1 MQELRE
7 LRSAIHEEA
16 KRLRNIDYILG
27 RPSFENLW
35 VLSDEPQKLRL
46 KAALMSK
53 HKDAIINWYKSHPLI
68 DIGEQTLI
76 QLRETAKEMCIHN
89 YSRLSKIELLVAV
102 KSAKI
107 NPVSPIEH
115 PLENGEMIIEI
126 RRLCDL
132 MNSILIEA
140 NIPEDYLDF
149 PEDAKY
155 FEQHIIEVAHRWIL
169 GIYNKEYR
177 EAKAIKSLLSEE
189 MWERY
194 RTWADFGDHRE
205 VVLLTE
211 AIQKLRKV
219 VMIGSRPEL
228 FKKASQKSMLHR
240 LKRMRGDD

>member
-7 LRSAIHEEA
+7 MRSTIHEEA

-27 RPSFENLW
+27 RPQFENLW
-35 VLSDEPQKLRL
+35 ILSDDSQKQRL
-46 KAALMSK
+46 KAALLSK
-53 HKDAIINWYKSHPLI
+53 HKDAIITWYKNHPLI
-68 DIGEQTLI
+68 DIGEQSLI

-107 NPVSPIEH
+107 NPVCPVAH
-115 PLENGEMIIEI
+115 PLENSDMILEI
-126 RRLCDL
+126 RKTCDL
-132 MNSILIEA
+132 MEPLLIEA

-155 FEQHIIEVAHRWIL
+155 FEQHVIEVAHKWIL

-211 AIQKLRKV
+211 AIQKLRKI
-219 VMIGSRPEL
+219 MMTGSRPEL

-240 LKRMRGDD
+240 LKKMRGDE

>member
-7 LRSAIHEEA
+7 MRSKIHEEA

-35 VLSDEPQKLRL
+35 VLSDNKEKDRLRI
-46 KAALMSK
+46 ALLSK
-53 HKDAIINWYKSHPLI
+53 HKDAIINWYKNHPLI

-89 YSRLSKIELLVAV
+89 YSRLGKIELLVAI

-107 NPVSPIEH
+107 NPVCLSEH
-115 PLENGEMIIEI
+115 PLENGEMITEI
-126 RRLCDL
+126 RRICDL
-132 MNSILIEA
+132 MEPILIEA
-140 NIPEDYLDF
+140 NIPEDHLDF

-155 FEQHIIEVAHRWIL
+155 FEQHVIEAGHRWIL
-169 GIYNKEYR
+169 EIYNNEYR
-177 EAKAIKSLLSEE
+177 EAKTIKSLLSEE

-194 RTWADFGDHRE
+194 RAWADFGDHRE
-205 VVLLTE
+205 VVLLME
-211 AIQKLRKV
+211 AIQKLRKK
-219 VMIGSRPEL
+219 ITAGNRPEL

-240 LKRMRGDD
+240 LKKMRGDD